1 MNQITRVNGLFEV
14 IRTKPSPLSA
24 PASRL
29 ILVCRGGRL
38 FGADSEGRVCMGRLL
53 PQRVHHMR
61 LSAIRGTYEIPLR
74 RIRTRNPS
82 IRVPIFGD
90 VDPFA
95 RSQNTT
101 ISVGGKT
108 IDIEITYLGPLPP

>member
-1 MNQITRVNGLFEV
+1 MNQISRVNDLFEV
-14 IRTKPSPLSA
+14 IRARSRQLAA
-24 PASRL
+24 PPNRF

-53 PQRVHHMR
+53 PQRAHHVR

-74 RIRTRNPS
+74 RVRTSNSS
-82 IRVPIFGD
+82 IRVPVTGN

-95 RSQNTT
+95 PSQNATL
-101 ISVGGKT
+101 SVGGKT
-108 IDIEITYLGPLPP
+108 IDVEITYLGPLPP

>member
-14 IRTKPSPLSA
+14 IRARPRQPAA
-24 PASRL
+24 PASRF

-38 FGADSEGRVCMGRLL
+38 FGADAEGRVCMGRLL
-53 PQRVHHMR
+53 PQHAHHMR
-61 LSAIRGTYEIPLR
+61 LSAIHGTYEIPLR
-74 RIRTRNPS
+74 RVRTRNPS
-82 IRVPIFGD
+82 VRIPITGN

-95 RSQNTT
+95 RTQNATV
-101 ISVGGKT
+101 SVGGKA